1 MIQCAICKWVP
12 KPSKLALRKR
22 SSTALLGRNASKAFH
37 AAPHLCLADSHD
49 VGLCL
54 ARPTQDEHSC
64 KQELAKT
71 GSSPLQCDCW
81 NQVCFESAAQVKC
94 PRPDPP
100 ELVSATPVFLLVN
113 AVLVCS
119 RNPKLESMHA
129 LSASALRLCD
139 SGNGTCPQVRMS
151 KADVQGGCR
160 NRHPHCSSCVCV
172 CLPIES
178 PIQSLCDPV
187 CDLQVGP

>member
-1 MIQCAICKWVP
+1 MRSTSGSLSRRNLLSGKDPPLFCFVATHP
-12 KPSKLALRKR
+12 KLSML
-22 SSTALLGRNASKAFH
+22 
-37 AAPHLCLADSHD
+37 APHLCPADSHD

-119 RNPKLESMHA
+119 RNPKLESMHV
-129 LSASALRLCD
+129 LSASALRPSNSATLA
-139 SGNGTCPQVRMS
+139 TAHAHR
-151 KADVQGGCR
+151 
-160 NRHPHCSSCVCV
+160 
-172 CLPIES
+172 
-178 PIQSLCDPV
+178 
-187 CDLQVGP
+187 